1 MVGPVGITVPKLLP
15 VTATF
20 APAFAAYLIL
30 LNLRVGLVRDAE
42 QCFMGDVPGGGGSET
57 ENKEPKSKPAAP
69 ADNRLLVAVRS
80 HSNFVENVPFALLLA
95 AFVEMNGGDRRALT
109 ASLAA
114 LLCFRLVHVE
124 FGMRANEDGLG
135 WGRPVGFFGTLGVVG
150 GLSSY
155 AAWLVKSYW
164 GF

>member
-1 MVGPVGITVPKLLP
+1 MYLGAIVFSCRFPYSLFP
-15 VTATF
+15 F
-20 APAFAAYLIL
+20 PAFAAYLIL
-30 LNLRVGLVRDAE
+30 LNLRVGLARDAE

-95 AFVEMNGGDRRALT
+95 AFVEMNGLVGRLALFPAGPRRVRHEGQRG
-109 ASLAA
+109 
-114 LLCFRLVHVE
+114 C
-124 FGMRANEDGLG
+124 LG
-135 WGRPVGFFGTLGVVG
+135 WGGPVGFFGTLGVVG